1 MKIDYEAH
9 FLSHGYVTLL
19 YEMRGYP
26 RMEDDGTP
34 ESRRMCY
41 SHDSYEPFGP
51 TLFGRLT
58 DLGEGRLRMMDR
70 YGIDVQVLSL
80 SAPGC
85 EPFDAETGVKAARTA
100 NDDLY
105 AAIRK
110 HPDRF
115 RGYAALNLKNVGAAC
130 EELERCVKEMGFVG
144 WKTHSNYGD
153 DDYLDDKKYWPILA
167 RAEELGCNIYLH
179 PTNPAIPQLRKYGF
193 ALAGA
198 PFGFGVETAMVAMRL
213 ILSGALD
220 AFPNLKIVMG
230 HYGEGLP
237 FIAKRI
243 NFAYV
248 RDHFDPSKR
257 PAIKM
262 LPGDYLKR
270 NYWVTTSGN
279 TLEAAFVCTRDTL
292 GLDRIL
298 LGCDYP
304 YENLDEITA
313 FLEGLPIAA
322 EDRNRIYAQ
331 NAIAQKLI

>member
-9 FLSHGYVTLL
+9 FLSQGYVRLL
-19 YEMRGYP
+19 YETSGFP

-34 ESRRMCY
+34 ESRRMRY

-51 TLFGRLT
+51 ALFGRLT
-58 DLGEGRLRMMDR
+58 DLGDDRLRTMDQH
-70 YGIDVQVLSL
+70 GIDVQVLSL

-85 EPFDAETGVKAARTA
+85 EPFDAETGINAAREA
-100 NDDLY
+100 NDDLG

-115 RGYAALNLKNVGAAC
+115 RGYAALNLKNVDAAC
-130 EELERCVKEMGFVG
+130 RELERCVKGMGFVG
-144 WKTHSNYGD
+144 WKTHSNYGEN
-153 DDYLDDKKYWPILA
+153 DYLDDKKYWPVLA
-167 RAEELGCNIYLH
+167 KAEELGCNIYLH

-220 AFPNLKIVMG
+220 AFPNLKIVLG

-248 RDHFDPSKR
+248 QDHFDPSKR
-257 PAIKM
+257 PAIQK

-270 NYWVTTSGN
+270 NFWVTTSGN

-313 FLEGLPIAA
+313 FLDALPISAGDK
-322 EDRNRIYAQ
+322 ERIYSK
-331 NAIAQKLI
+331 NAIDQHFI